1 MLSAQW
7 NGIKLSVLHL
17 EAETFPMQ
25 NTVFRSLMI
34 HCCLYFETLEIKI
47 YIFVY
52 FRFSFFLLVVHS
64 FLHLFNT
71 FLIDD
76 LCAKIRIH
84 TRTPKTKDI
93 PRATKMRRLQQPTK
107 SALGSGK
114 YISFDFYCG
123 RWHSIPLGLLLNT
136 SFSTDTDKHWIN
148 AVHVYLLLK

>member
-1 MLSAQW
+1 MKW
-7 NGIKLSVLHL
+7 NKIECVTFISRNISD
-17 EAETFPMQ
+17 AEYGFSFIDDSLLFIFRNFRNKNLYICLFP
-25 NTVFRSLMI
+25 L
-34 HCCLYFETLEIKI
+34 L
-47 YIFVY
+47 
-52 FRFSFFLLVVHS
+52 FFLLVVHS

-76 LCAKIRIH
+76 FCAKIRIH

-136 SFSTDTDKHWIN
+136 SFSTDTDKH
-148 AVHVYLLLK
+148 